1 MVTHL
6 QLSQDVTK
14 ESLKKKK
21 EETNDLEMTSS
32 VNCSHMEEIMS
43 SQSFTMSNE
52 KPMSKYLTYTQSIKV
67 ISATYVY
74 EKLNCPSG
82 ISKLVR

>member
-43 SQSFTMSNE
+43 SQSFTMD
-52 KPMSKYLTYTQSIKV
+52 
-67 ISATYVY
+67 
-74 EKLNCPSG
+74 
-82 ISKLVR
+82 